1 MNMCLWASEKSNIIV
16 NYDQYYLG
24 MKYKVYRKVSY
35 CGLIRFEYVNG
46 FNTLG
51 EAVTYAKRMNDTIV
65 ER

>member
-24 MKYKVYRKVSY
+24 MKYKVYRRISY
-35 CGLIRFEYVNG
+35 NRLIRWEYVNS

-51 EAVTYAKRMNDTIV
+51 EAVTYAKRMNDIIV